1 MVGLLDDPEAYGQM
15 SDRARLQATRIRLR
29 KRAESI
35 MSFVEEHTP
44 PGLGRTRGEMKP
56 GPVDIT
62 AVQKV
67 LILKMRYIGDTVLTT
82 PLIRALRDGFPSARI
97 DIGVNQG
104 SDQIL
109 VGHPFI
115 GKLWRFDPNS
125 SSGRFRSGADLVQS
139 IRREKYDLVA
149 DLTCNDRT
157 ALFSFLS
164 GSPVRI
170 GFQSGRFLKDR
181 VAYTHTLASGLG
193 KIHTVDHHLKI
204 AEFLDLPTPDRHPFL
219 PVLPDRRHN
228 VEATLAREGLSP
240 GEPFVIIHPGARRPY
255 KSWPRPCFA
264 RLADAIRTRFDAKVV
279 LSGSREDMPIAGS
292 IEKAMETAPVN
303 LAGKVDLADLPALI
317 QKGLCLIGNDSA
329 PIHIATAVKT
339 PTISLFGPTRWEDWA
354 PRRDS
359 DRVLAAEYPCRPCG
373 HSKKECPLKDEYCM
387 HSIPYEEVWSTL
399 ENLFNSGNQ

>member
-1 MVGLLDDPEAYGQM
+1 
-15 SDRARLQATRIRLR
+15 
-29 KRAESI
+29 
-35 MSFVEEHTP
+35 
-44 PGLGRTRGEMKP
+44 MKP
-56 GPVDIT
+56 GPIDIA
-62 AVQKV
+62 AVHKV

-82 PLIRALRDGFPSARI
+82 PLIRTLKDGLPSARI

-109 VGHPFI
+109 AGHPFI
-115 GKLWRFDPNS
+115 GKLWRFDPTTN
-125 SSGRFRSGADLVQS
+125 SGRFRSGFDFIQS

-170 GFQSGRFLKDR
+170 GYRSGRFLRDR
-181 VAYTHTLASGLG
+181 VAYTHTIPSGLG

-204 AEFLDLPTPDRHPFL
+204 AEFLDLPAPDRHPFL
-219 PVLPDRRHN
+219 PVLPDRRRT
-228 VEATLAREGLSP
+228 VEAKLAREGLSP
-240 GEPFVIIHPGARRPY
+240 NEPFVIIHPGARRAY

-264 RLADAIRTRFDAKVV
+264 RLADAIRTRFDIKVV
-279 LSGSREDMPIAGS
+279 LSGGREDVPMAAS
-292 IEKAMETAPVN
+292 IEAAMESAPVN
-303 LAGKVDLADLPALI
+303 LAGKMSLADLPALI
-317 QKGLCLIGNDSA
+317 QKSICLIGNDSA

-373 HSKKECPLKDEYCM
+373 HSRKRCPLEEAYCM
-387 HSIPYEEVWSTL
+387 SSISYESVWQAVKGMLTPDPISKV
-399 ENLFNSGNQ
+399 NS